1 MQALNLFAYGTLM
14 SLEGLREALGPRA
27 DGLTLRPARLPG
39 WRRIWNV
46 FRSEWQGGVL
56 NIEPSPAG
64 LVVGVLVEG
73 LGEADLQVL
82 DEQEST
88 HLPRETVYVEAL
100 AGDVVPAQV
109 YRRRKGNHTGKPSGR
124 YRTVVLERAYRAGWE
139 VYESLCRG
147 TVDAAGN
154 PLTFG

>member
-1 MQALNLFAYGTLM
+1 LNLFAYGTLM
-14 SLEGLREALGPRA
+14 SLEGLRESLGPQA

-46 FRSEWQGGVL
+46 FRSEWQGAVL

-64 LVVGVLVEG
+64 LVVGVVVEG
-73 LGEADLQVL
+73 LQETDLQLL
-82 DEQEST
+82 DALEST
-88 HLPRETVYVEAL
+88 HLPRETVYVEPL
-100 AGDVVPAQV
+100 VGEVVPAHV
-109 YRRRKGNHTGKPSGR
+109 YRKKKGNHVGKPSGR
-124 YRTVVLERAYRAGWE
+124 YKTVVLERAYRSGWE

-147 TVDAAGN
+147 SVDAAGN